1 MTLHTNTTTL
11 RHFFIL
17 WLSILTFPAFSTPA
31 NWFGR
36 HFHVAQLPPVQTG
49 AANSCLAFSVAP
61 SSAMGWRAIELRC
74 CALATA
80 RSCISLFWQKS
91 DDQEG
96 SFTHYFRIYAI
107 RAFILHTW
115 QLKQSK
121 QRSKSHILVKWYNS
135 HCLSKKTHV
144 GYHTVPV

>member
-11 RHFFIL
+11 RHFFTL
-17 WLSILTFPAFSTPA
+17 RLSILTFPAFSTPA
-31 NWFGR
+31 NWSGIFMSLNFHPCKLVPQIHVS
-36 HFHVAQLPPVQTG
+36 HFQSPR
-49 AANSCLAFSVAP
+49 

-74 CALATA
+74 SALATA